1 MAAGARLNIGNRV
14 GKRMDLIAERLVGKD
29 LRQICHRAKDDIAIV
44 FEDGQIIVWTEVRLN
59 LCLGHSPPVVTTVE
73 SSAEWYTIV
82 FAEGDIRIGRVPSSP
97 SPECF
102 SYRAADDPT
111 LIIIDRGDE

>member
-1 MAAGARLNIGNRV
+1 
-14 GKRMDLIAERLVGKD
+14 MDLIAERLVGKD